1 MGIGAGGPV
10 GRTLAAIKA
19 IEGSHVILGYKRYV
33 ELIADIIDGQEVV
46 SSGMTREVER
56 CRQALRLA
64 AEGKTVSLISSGDP
78 GIYGMAGLAIEV
90 ASKEGFDVPIEIIPG
105 VTAASAAA
113 ARLGA
118 PLMLDC
124 AFISLSDILVPW
136 QEIARRLEKV
146 ASADLVTVLY
156 NPKSKERRSHIEEAR
171 AIFGRYR
178 SGSTPV
184 GIGTSLGAEDEEVV
198 LTDLDHFLEHD
209 MNMRSIVIIGNS
221 TSKKMDK
228 WFVTPRGYSL

>member
-1 MGIGAGGPV
+1 MGIGAGGPE

-19 IEGSHVILGYKRYV
+19 VQDSDVIVGYKRYI
-33 ELIADIIDGQEVV
+33 ELIADLIDGQELI

-56 CRQALRLA
+56 CRKALELA

-90 ASKEGFDVPIEIIPG
+90 ASIEGFDVPIEIIPG
-105 VTAASAAA
+105 VTAGSAAA

-136 QEIARRLEKV
+136 EKIEERLEKV
-146 ASADLVTVLY
+146 AAADLVTVLY
-156 NPKSKERRSHIEEAR
+156 NPKSKERQSYIEKTG
-171 AIFGRYR
+171 AIFGRFR

-184 GIGTSLGAEDEEVV
+184 GIATALGTEDEEIV
-198 LTDLDHFLEHD
+198 LTDLDHFCEHD
-209 MNMRSIVIIGNS
+209 MDMRSIVIIGNS
-221 TSKKMDK
+221 TSKKIGN
-228 WFVTPRGYSL
+228 WFVTPRGYTL